1 MKALFFSLIVS
12 ALCLI
17 ALAGCK
23 PKNGGGG
30 GNGDAAIHE
39 IRIPLDTDVPT
50 LDPAHMVDITSFA
63 VGSQIFSRL
72 VRFDENVKLQMELA
86 ENYTVSSDNLM
97 ITFKL
102 KRGVFF
108 HDHPAFGGKPREL
121 DAEDFVYSFTR
132 LIAPET
138 ASERGSLL
146 FQVKG
151 AREYFFTRQFPVTA
165 RYLISG
171 PFVEEGEPELTLDRL
186 RENIKYVVFSGE
198 ADLER
203 LDADL
208 DRNIKENP
216 KAVNPEVKEQLE
228 KLIPLASPP
237 DTVTGLAA
245 PDKYTFTVTLREPF
259 GPFIQM
265 LAMINFAPVPHEV
278 IESMT
283 DRDEFSRKPI
293 GTGPF
298 RLAEWKVDQYIL
310 LHPNPQRHK
319 PEPRLSAIR
328 YLVEPDRQTQFQK
341 YLNNELDV
349 ANVPTGQYSKIK
361 NDEVLSKEL
370 HREDQFVIFFFV
382 LNLTKSPWKDEVFQD
397 KRAIR
402 QAVNYAID
410 RDYLCDVILE
420 GRYRPFVGLI
430 PPSMKEWT
438 NPEIALRPRY
448 SYNTEMARQLL
459 DQGGHP
465 QGLLL
470 PPIKLSSDRKGDY
483 PAILTEVQGDLR
495 NISVKADLSFMEW
508 ATYIDAMENNKLQFF
523 RLGWVYDY
531 PDPDSLIY
539 TLLHSSQRGASGNF
553 AWYRNR
559 DVDKLIEDA
568 RRTFDVNKRRALYW
582 QIEQMVLEDAPWIF
596 GFTLTSNVLIKPW
609 VRGVKLSGMDTDAS
623 LPNTDMSKVWLDDA
637 AYGGHAAVERPDEA
651 AVDDGASG
659 GDSGEDSIP
668 DSGNADDATGEPAEV
683 ADSNEEGRE

>member
-1 MKALFFSLIVS
+1 MKTLLFSLLTL
-12 ALCLI
+12 AAGLF

-23 PKNGGGG
+23 QKPENGG
-30 GNGDAAIHE
+30 GNGDAAAVHE

-50 LDPAHMVDITSFA
+50 LDPAHMVDVTSFA

-86 ENYTVSSDNLM
+86 ENYTVSSDNLT

-102 KRGVFF
+102 KKGVYF
-108 HDHPAFGGKPREL
+108 HDHPAFGGEPREL

-132 LIAPET
+132 LIAPAT

-165 RYLISG
+165 RYLITG

-186 RENIKYVVFSGE
+186 KENIKYVVFSE
-198 ADLER
+198 EVDLER

-216 KAVNPEVKEQLE
+216 KGVNPEVKEQLE
-228 KLIPLASPP
+228 RLIPLASPP
-237 DTVTGLAA
+237 ETVTGLAA
-245 PDKYTFTVTLREPF
+245 PDKYTFTVTLGETF

-265 LAMINFAPVPHEV
+265 LAMINFSPVPHEV
-278 IESMT
+278 IESMA
-283 DRDEFSRKPI
+283 DKDEFSRKPI

-310 LHPNPQRHK
+310 LEPNPQTHK
-319 PEPRLSAIR
+319 PKPRLTAIR

-361 NDEVLSKEL
+361 NDEALSKEL
-370 HREDQFVIFFFV
+370 HREDQFVIVFFV
-382 LNLTKSPWKDEVFQD
+382 LNLTKTPWKNEVFQD

-410 RDYLCDVILE
+410 RDYICDVILE

-465 QGLLL
+465 QGILL

-495 NISVKADLSFMEW
+495 NISLKADLNFMEW

-531 PDPDSLIY
+531 PDPDSLIF

-637 AYGGHAAVERPDEA
+637 AYGGHASVETPEPEAETGEA
-651 AVDDGASG
+651 ADADADADAANIPDDDAEAGNTPEDGAG
-659 GDSGEDSIP
+659 AESGE
-668 DSGNADDATGEPAEV
+668 
-683 ADSNEEGRE
+683 